1 MLSLLRAW
9 VRSLVGEL
17 RSHKLQGGA
26 KVIIITI
33 LLLLLIQ
40 LDSQTEERKAM
51 ELGPSSP
58 ETRSGD
64 PDLGSDSP
72 WRLRW

>member
-33 LLLLLIQ
+33 LLLIK
-40 LDSQTEERKAM
+40 LDSQTEERKTM
-51 ELGPSSP
+51 KLGPSSP
-58 ETRSGD
+58 
-64 PDLGSDSP
+64 
-72 WRLRW
+72 